1 MTKRP
6 LIGITAFETTC
17 PRPPH
22 APLYATGQRYVQAI
36 EDAGGLPVILSPG
49 LSDET
54 LRATFERLDGLL
66 LSGGGDI
73 DPAIYGEEPH
83 SSVWGL
89 DMNRDRAELAM
100 ARWSAEAQK
109 PMLCI
114 CRGTQVLNVALGGS
128 LLQDIESLQ
137 PGALRHMFDQE
148 ITPRQELTHSVR
160 VAEDSLLGE
169 LIHADAAQVNSW
181 HHQAVKRLAGEV
193 RVVATAPDGI
203 VEAIEIPGHRF
214 ALGVQWHPEWLYD
227 QHPEHKRLFEGL
239 VQAAVSTDGPRVNG

>member
-6 LIGITAFETTC
+6 LIGITAFETTF
-17 PRPPH
+17 PKPPH

-49 LSDET
+49 LSDAT

-83 SSVWGL
+83 PSIWGL

-100 ARWSAEAQK
+100 AQWAAETQK
-109 PMLCI
+109 PLLCI

-128 LLQDIESLQ
+128 LLQDIETMQ
-137 PGALRHMFDQE
+137 PKALRHMYDQAT
-148 ITPRQELTHSVR
+148 TPREKVTHSITVDT
-160 VAEDSLLGE
+160 DSLLGE
-169 LIHADAAQVNSW
+169 LIHSHTAQVNSW
-181 HHQAVKRLAGEV
+181 HHQA
-193 RVVATAPDGI
+193 I
-203 VEAIEIPGHRF
+203 
-214 ALGVQWHPEWLYD
+214 
-227 QHPEHKRLFEGL
+227 
-239 VQAAVSTDGPRVNG
+239 